1 MSMFRA
7 KKLDLGCFVNIK
19 VIRDHTKR
27 KVYEK
32 HEAERY
38 VCPSDRTRPKQS
50 AAPLSACWRE
60 NVQKE
65 KRIGKNTGNHWL
77 TVSRSPAHRQA
88 LRYII
93 RNTTLAPRV
102 RAEAQLQLT
111 QMHCYTNPT
120 QIRNRCILGGKGRG
134 VFSDFKMSRVSI
146 QPWDRLRE
154 AEER

>member
-1 MSMFRA
+1 MYYVIQHPGHRIATFLPIANIRPVVPPAKALPKMSMFRA

-32 HEAERY
+32 HEAE
-38 VCPSDRTRPKQS
+38 
-50 AAPLSACWRE
+50 
-60 NVQKE
+60 
-65 KRIGKNTGNHWL
+65 
-77 TVSRSPAHRQA
+77 RQA

-120 QIRNRCILGGKGRG
+120 QIRNRCILSGKGRG
-134 VFSDFKMSRVSI
+134 VFSDFKMSRYNF
-146 QPWDRLRE
+146 RLQ
-154 AEER
+154 AIAGSLPGVQKASW